1 MSRGAVSA
9 YVGDELTASTNPPE
23 CRDRAALILVVE
35 DNSITRKSVRIALG
49 VEGYRVAEAA
59 SGAAAIE
66 AARAEPPD
74 LVLLDLLLPDVRG
87 AELVPQLRVL
97 PGGSEI
103 PILAFSGFV
112 SRMEE
117 ARVASAG
124 FTDFILKPIEP
135 SRLVNL
141 VAGYLVP
148 RQSAAPLVAA
158 GRKLLLADDDP
169 VQLKLLRLQ
178 FEHAGFRVSTA
189 ADGSDALDK
198 ARVDRP
204 DLIVTDVLMPN
215 MDGYELCLA
224 VRYDRDLQVTPL
236 VMISANYLDGAD
248 RALGERVGANA
259 FLCREEGFPKLLQ
272 TALAVLDQSGP
283 PPQIEPDDFD
293 DERYNQMVQQ
303 LERQVNLQLACSQR
317 TTAQSAI
324 LQELGMISETLSKR
338 RDLESALDEILAYC
352 LDGAGLSKGV
362 LYLTEA
368 HGPLMMRGQFG
379 CTETLEQARSFF
391 GIPEVFQRALRSG
404 DTIVIPSVDV
414 LAMHGAQFLNQ
425 SHSRS
430 ALIIPLQFGDQDF
443 AVLLLLSAQQDL
455 LEEDWLAFG
464 RALATQIGQSVALSR
479 AFHNLASSEHRY
491 RSLFETANEGICVT
505 DNEGRVIDVNPSAS
519 KLFGYPAELLHGIHI
534 GHILAGPDRSRW
546 PVSLIDYKR
555 SGSLQEEFSYLAPS
569 GTVKTLEVRGTR
581 AQPGANLNIVL
592 DISERRHAEQMI
604 HRLAYRDPLT
614 DLPNRVSLQE
624 KLQTALNTPGVKP
637 AVALLLLNLNNFR
650 QINDALGHRNG
661 DELLKQVAIRLKDIL
676 SESEMVARLAADEF
690 GAILPH
696 LGPRDIDVVVSK
708 IVDAFKSPFVVAEIP
723 LDIQPSIGI
732 ASYPE
737 HGADADTLF
746 QHADLALNTAK
757 VRHHPYAVYNA
768 ADDHFS
774 PQQLSLMA
782 ELRTAIAQ
790 DALVLH
796 YQPKVELSGGE
807 IVGVEALVRWRHP
820 QRGLLPPAEFIPPAE
835 KTGLIDELTRW
846 VTKAALRQSKLWTE
860 AGLSLEMA
868 INVSARNLQDS
879 EFVQHTTDLLA
890 QTACSPQQL
899 VFEITESAI
908 MLDPDGAKNKL
919 NVLRE
924 LGIRFAI
931 DDFGTGYSSLSYL
944 KDLPVS
950 QLKIDKA
957 FVSHIND
964 SGSAAIVRS
973 TVELAHNFNLSVVA
987 EGVEDVATAAQLR
1000 EMGCDA
1006 GQGYYFCH
1014 PIPSEELEAWLR
1026 ARAPSKS

>member
-1 MSRGAVSA
+1 M
-9 YVGDELTASTNPPE
+9 TARTNSPE
-23 CRDRAALILVVE
+23 RLDRAALILIVE
-35 DNSITRKSVRIALG
+35 DNPITRKSVRIALG

-59 SGAAAIE
+59 SGAAALE
-66 AARAEPPD
+66 ATRAEMPD
-74 LVLLDLLLPDVRG
+74 LVLLDLLLPDIRG
-87 AELVPQLRVL
+87 AELVPQLRAL
-97 PGGSEI
+97 PGGSEM

-112 SRMEE
+112 SKMEE
-117 ARVASAG
+117 ARIASAG

-135 SRLVNL
+135 SRLMGL
-141 VAGYLVP
+141 IAGYLAP
-148 RQSAAPLVAA
+148 RSSAIRLVAA

-178 FEHAGFRVSTA
+178 FEHAGFGVSTA
-189 ADGSDALDK
+189 TDGSDALDR
-198 ARVDRP
+198 AREDRP

-224 VRYDRDLQVTPL
+224 VRYDRDLHATPL
-236 VMISANYLDGAD
+236 IMISAHYLEGAD

-259 FLCREEGFPKLLQ
+259 FFYREEGFPKLLQ
-272 TALAVLDQSGP
+272 TALAVLDQPGP
-283 PPQIEPDDFD
+283 PPSIEPDDFD
-293 DERYNQMVQQ
+293 DERYTQVVQQ

-317 TTAQSAI
+317 IAAQSAI
-324 LQELGMISETLSKR
+324 LHELGMISETLSKR

-368 HGPLMMRGQFG
+368 DGPLIMRGQFG

-391 GIPEVFQRALRSG
+391 GMAEVFQRALRSG
-404 DTIVIPSVDV
+404 ETIIIPSADV
-414 LAMHGAQFLNQ
+414 LATRGAQFLHQ
-425 SHSRS
+425 SRSRS

-443 AVLLLLSAQQDL
+443 AVLLLLSAQHDL
-455 LEEDWLAFG
+455 LDEDWLAFG

-479 AFHNLASSEHRY
+479 AFCNLASSEHRY

-505 DNEGRVIDVNPSAS
+505 DNEGRIIDVNPSAS

-546 PVSLIDYKR
+546 PASLADYHR
-555 SGSLQEEFSYLAPS
+555 SGKLQEEFSYLAPN
-569 GTVKTLEVRGTR
+569 GAVKTLEVRGTR

-592 DISERRHAEQMI
+592 DISERRYAEQMI
-604 HRLAYRDPLT
+604 HRLAYRDSLT

-624 KLQTALNTPGVKP
+624 KLQTVLNTPGVKP

-676 SESEMVARLAADEF
+676 WESEMVARLAADEF
-690 GAILPH
+690 GAILPQ
-696 LGPRDIDVVVSK
+696 LASQRDIDFLVRK
-708 IVDAFKSPFVVAEIP
+708 IVDAFKPPFVVAEIP
-723 LDIQPSIGI
+723 LDIQPSMGI
-732 ASYPE
+732 ASCPE
-737 HGADADTLF
+737 HGSDADTLF

-757 VRHHPYAVYNA
+757 TRHHPYAIYNA
-768 ADDHFS
+768 ADDRFS

-790 DALVLH
+790 EALVLH
-796 YQPKVELSGGE
+796 YQPKVALSSGE
-807 IVGVEALVRWRHP
+807 VLGVEALVRWRHP
-820 QRGLLPPAEFIPPAE
+820 QRGLLPPAEFILPAE
-835 KTGLIDELTRW
+835 KTGLIDELSRW
-846 VTKAALRQSKLWTE
+846 VTKAALGQSKLWAE
-860 AGLSLEMA
+860 AGLPLEMA
-868 INVSARNLQDS
+868 INISARNLQDS
-879 EFVQHTTDLLA
+879 EFVEHTIDMLA
-890 QTACSPQQL
+890 QTACLPQQL

-908 MLDPDGAKNKL
+908 MLDPDGAKHKL
-919 NVLRE
+919 NLLRE

-950 QLKIDKA
+950 QLKIDKT
-957 FVSHIND
+957 FVSHI
-964 SGSAAIVRS
+964 SEAGSAAIVRS
-973 TVELAHNFNLSVVA
+973 TIELAHNFALSVVA
-987 EGVEDVATAAQLR
+987 EGVEDEATAAQLR
-1000 EMGCDA
+1000 EMGCDV
-1006 GQGYYFCH
+1006 GQGYYFCR
-1014 PIPSEELEAWLR
+1014 PIPSEELEIWLR
-1026 ARAPSKS
+1026 THSLSPI